1 MNFTDYLWN
10 MNLAIEEAE
19 NAALEQAKN
28 SPQAKM
34 LAAAND
40 AAAGINMGD
49 MEAQIQANIQAKID
63 SGASK
68 NDILASMNTEE
79 VNVQA
84 APPQQMS

>member
-1 MNFTDYLWN
+1 MF
-10 MNLAIEEAE
+10 
-19 NAALEQAKN
+19 
-28 SPQAKM
+28 
-34 LAAAND
+34 AAAND